1 MAQKQLPLVSQPEI
15 EDAERY
21 RHVVDQKHRFCDKS
35 SVGFFEVYGKQKGN
49 FEELDTERLLAKLRT
64 GACGESRRGKE
75 DGGELR
81 IRVLYVR
88 EFFFS
93 SVLRLPNQTFL
104 VNCSLSL
111 HLIFNA
117 IHSFLSFEK
126 LNGKPTGKL
135 KVTSDDL
142 KELVERIG
150 ISKAFVQRMLEPQ
163 IWDGN
168 NC

>member
-1 MAQKQLPLVSQPEI
+1 
-15 EDAERY
+15 
-21 RHVVDQKHRFCDKS
+21 
-35 SVGFFEVYGKQKGN
+35 
-49 FEELDTERLLAKLRT
+49 
-64 GACGESRRGKE
+64 
-75 DGGELR
+75 LR

-168 NC
+168 NCCVITGENGNPKKFCKSLTVSHAPLF